1 MNDFINDKKNKLK
14 HYCSSAAHSIS
25 IFSYWNHEY
34 LMITLKTTKGKTSIL
49 LTAFFKCKSDAP
61 VYYLEGRKAGS
72 SAVSIPTLE
81 NIFQNPFC
89 KQRVVS
95 QLLHSSRQILILI
108 FQEIS
113 TTLKVHISSVLT
125 CRFYLWKKSSNF
137 FPFYNIC
144 DDMTWDLWVGS
155 ICNHYWSASLQ
166 GPQSCFHLQERTE
179 PVARDSLV
187 IWITTLNKT
196 AWSTLTSRWIAYTFK
211 EHSTHF
217 GNLWTSVLKYWYL
230 LNPSTVCC
238 LHQD

>member
-1 MNDFINDKKNKLK
+1 MTKNKPK
-14 HYCSSAAHSIS
+14 HYLSLAAHSMS
-25 IFSYWNHEY
+25 IFSHWNHGY
-34 LMITLKTTKGKTSIL
+34 LMITPKTTKGKISTL
-49 LTAFFKCKSDAP
+49 LIAFFKHKSDAP
-61 VYYLEGRKAGS
+61 VYQLEGRRGGN

-81 NIFQNPFC
+81 NTFQNPFC

-95 QLLHSSRQILILI
+95 QLLHSSRQILTLI

-113 TTLKVHISSVLT
+113 TTLKVPIASILT

-144 DDMTWDLWVGS
+144 DDMAWDLWVGS
-155 ICNHYWSASLQ
+155 ICNHYRSASLQ
-166 GPQSCFHLQERTE
+166 GPQSCFHLQQRTE

-196 AWSTLTSRWIAYTFK
+196 SWPTLMSRLTTYAFK

-217 GNLWTSVLKYWYL
+217 RNFWTSVLEHWHL
-230 LNPSTVCC
+230 LSPSTVC
-238 LHQD
+238 